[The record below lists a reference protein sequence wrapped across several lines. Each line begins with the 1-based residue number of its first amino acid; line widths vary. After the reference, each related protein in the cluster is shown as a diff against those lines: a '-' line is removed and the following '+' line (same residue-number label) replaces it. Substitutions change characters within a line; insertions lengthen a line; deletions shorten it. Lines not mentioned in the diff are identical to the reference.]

1 MDRNML
7 ITLKLLRVNGCSY
20 LVNMSVTV
28 IDVSIARAEVI
39 T

>member
-7 ITLKLLRVNGCSY
+7 ITLKLRVNGCSY